1 MSACVRACERRCG
14 CMHASTGVVAR
25 STSATSMRSLNTAA
39 SARFSFASSFVVSR
53 SAMASLVSSSIVFLR
68 ELADVILHL
77 RGDLDG
83 QTCRQAGGRAYGQS
97 GMPAGGRGCQRA
109 GGHMRASRQA
119 SMQASGRDS
128 APARRSEWAS
138 RQARGALP
146 PCQLRPARTGQTAS
160 CRAGP
165 VRRDGGCSC
174 AGPATRF
181 SRTLRVS
188 CEKVMAAA
196 CRRVHV
202 CRSSQC
208 GIAGRRRTA
217 PEHKTRVAAYPS
229 ARARLVVVYSI
240 ARRECI
246 AASWPCTLRIAM
258 LGVQLAFGAKRLSPT
273 TPVIR
278 GS

>member
-1 MSACVRACERRCG
+1 MSAWVRACERRRG
-14 CMHASTGVVAR
+14 CVHASTSVVAR
-25 STSATSMRSLNTAA
+25 SMSATSMRSLNTAA

-83 QTCRQAGGRAYGQS
+83 KTCRQAGRRPYGQS

-146 PCQLRPARTGQTAS
+146 PCRLRPARTGQTAS

-174 AGPATRF
+174 AGPATQF

-188 CEKVMAAA
+188 YGKVMTAA
-196 CRRVHV
+196 CRRVNAG
-202 CRSSQC
+202 RSSQC
-208 GIAGRRRTA
+208 GRACPRRTA
-217 PEHKTRVAAYPS
+217 PEHETRVAGSS
-229 ARARLVVVYSI
+229 ARARLVVVT
-240 ARRECI
+240 ARHGCI
-246 AASWPCTLRIAM
+246 AASCACTLHSQGPSDDR
-258 LGVQLAFGAKRLSPT
+258 GASRLRVSSAT
-273 TPVIR
+273 SAHQR
-278 GS
+278 A

>member
-1 MSACVRACERRCG
+1 MSTSEPCTGTGTGTPTPHQHRTTPHDTTHTTHRACTPP
-14 CMHASTGVVAR
+14 HAR
-25 STSATSMRSLNTAA
+25 A
-39 SARFSFASSFVVSR
+39 SARYGIASH
-53 SAMASLVSSSIVFLR
+53 SIAR
-68 ELADVILHL
+68 HCTGE
-77 RGDLDG
+77 
-83 QTCRQAGGRAYGQS
+83 RAYEQS

-146 PCQLRPARTGQTAS
+146 PCRLRPARTDQTDS

-174 AGPATRF
+174 AGPATRL

-188 CEKVMAAA
+188 CEKLIAAA

-202 CRSSQC
+202 CRSSPC
-208 GIAGRRRTA
+208 GSAGRRLTA
-217 PEHKTRVAAYPS
+217 PEHETRVAGSS
-229 ARARLVVVYSI
+229 ARARLVVVT
-240 ARRECI
+240 ARHGCI
-246 AASWPCTLRIAM
+246 AASCACTLHSQGPSDDRGASRLRVSSATSAHQRVRDKAKM
-258 LGVQLAFGAKRLSPT
+258 GDHGVKLIGKMHRE
-273 TPVIR
+273 
-278 GS
+278 